1 MDRAFSC
8 VDMLDPLLTQALA
21 DDWNERQPNPDPGVP
36 YMQSA
41 WKSWDHMSCLSTLTD
56 EWHTVLW
63 ACAHEHLC
71 MHQVKPLYGHSAI

>member
-41 WKSWDHMSCLSTLTD
+41 
-56 EWHTVLW
+56 
-63 ACAHEHLC
+63 
-71 MHQVKPLYGHSAI
+71 